1 MEGID
6 SFIRIL
12 GRQLELNRALLE
24 ISIEKT
30 DAIRSD
36 DSKRLSGML
45 VDEQEMVKEM
55 ISLEKERGSV
65 TSAIGKDSGAKTVDD
80 ILSIVGAKSEQ
91 KAKEIEG
98 IAAELRQV
106 LRELEERNSM
116 NNSLLQ
122 FTIDY
127 IDLNVNLMTS
137 SREPANYGRGSK
149 TNPAQRSMFD
159 SKY

>member
-1 MEGID
+1 MERID
-6 SFIRIL
+6 SFTRIL
-12 GRQLELNRALLE
+12 SRQLELNRALLE
-24 ISIEKT
+24 VSIEKT
-30 DAIRSD
+30 DAIKSD
-36 DSKRLSGML
+36 DAKRLSSML
-45 VDEQEMVKEM
+45 IDEQDMVKEM
-55 ISLEKERGSV
+55 ISLEKERGAV
-65 TSAIGKDSGAKTVDD
+65 AAAIGKDAGVKTVDD
-80 ILSIVGAKSEQ
+80 ILSIVRGSSEQ

-106 LRELEERNSM
+106 LKELEEKNSM

-137 SREPANYGRGSK
+137 SKEPANYGRSS
-149 TNPAQRSMFD
+149 TANPVQRSMFD

>member
-1 MEGID
+1 MEHID

-12 GRQLELNRALLE
+12 SRQLELNKALLE
-24 ISIEKT
+24 ISVEKT
-30 DAIRSD
+30 DAIKSD
-36 DSKRLSGML
+36 DAKRLSSML
-45 VDEQEMVKEM
+45 IDEQEMVKEM
-55 ISLEKERGSV
+55 ISLEKERATV
-65 TSAIGKDSGAKTVDD
+65 TSAIGKDAGVKTVDD
-80 ILSIVGAKSEQ
+80 ILTIVRESSSQ

-98 IAAELRQV
+98 IAEELRQV

-137 SREPANYGRGSK
+137 SREPSNYGRGSK
-149 TNPAQRSMFD
+149 ANPAQGSMFD